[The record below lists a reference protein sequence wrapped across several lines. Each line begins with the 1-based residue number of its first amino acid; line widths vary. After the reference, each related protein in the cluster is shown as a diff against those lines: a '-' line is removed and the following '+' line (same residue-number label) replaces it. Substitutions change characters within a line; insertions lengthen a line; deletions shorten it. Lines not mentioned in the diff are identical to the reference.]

1 MKSWEVLRNAT
12 ERVGVK
18 ALAARLNLSAAL
30 VYKWCQESP
39 GDDPTASGARNPLD
53 RIKVIY
59 DLTGDADLVNWIC
72 HAAGGFFVKNP
83 QVTPG
88 AADREMLGATQRVV
102 QQFGELLA
110 SISRSIE
117 NDGVITTDEAEH
129 IRQHWEALKMHAEK
143 FVTACEQGLYRQRTP
158 RG

>member
-1 MKSWEVLRNAT
+1 VKSCEVLRNAT

-39 GDDPTASGARNPLD
+39 SDDPTASGARNPLD
-53 RIKVIY
+53 RLKVIY
-59 DLTGDADLVNWIC
+59 ELTGDADLINWIC
-72 HAAGGFFVKNP
+72 QAAGGFFVRNP

-102 QQFGELLA
+102 QQFGELLG
-110 SISRSIE
+110 SISRSVE
-117 NDGVITTDEAEH
+117 NDGVITTDEAAH

-143 FVTACEQGLYRQRTP
+143 FVTACERGLYGHKPP